1 MFPIVLMMHKKRVR
15 WADMETTH
23 TVIQPFHKGGYVPQ
37 YELPS
42 DWNCFWWG
50 VRNSL
55 GNLLNRT

>member
-1 MFPIVLMMHKKRVR
+1 MMHKKRVR